1 MLLSGF
7 IGDSLDKFAFKQP
20 ALVRSDAL
28 AMLAS
33 GECRVMIRVESK
45 HDEPGKRRGAYNN
58 GAVERCIHGVLG
70 TEDSDL
76 RTSHPVPTNDAGL
89 CDTWLDLC
97 DEGEATRYYFGFDKF
112 SQYKNWFFIEEPLKD
127 EEEYSVLGVYIVSR
141 EFSHVG
147 QFQMIAH
154 KDEMIHLMDLPLTYK
169 LDATLQ
175 ELYDAQ
181 ESA

>member
-1 MLLSGF
+1 MLLSGYV
-7 IGDSLDKFAFKQP
+7 GRAVKYGKVEKPLK
-20 ALVRSDAL
+20 RWEAL

-33 GECRVMIRVESK
+33 GECRVMLRVESCNG
-45 HDEPGKRRGAYNN
+45 EPGRREGAYSN

-70 TEDSDL
+70 TDDTALED
-76 RTSHPVPTNDAGL
+76 THPTPHNDAGL
-89 CDTWLDLC
+89 AGPWSDLC
-97 DEGEATRYYFGFDKF
+97 YEGEAMEYLFGFDKF
-112 SQYKNWFFIEEPLKD
+112 SQYKNWFFVEDRLKD

-154 KDEMIHLMDLPLTYK
+154 RDEMIHLMDLPMTYR
-169 LDATLQ
+169 LDETLQ

-181 ESA
+181 EIP

>member
-1 MLLSGF
+1 MLRSGIVSEFFGIEDKKPLSR
-7 IGDSLDKFAFKQP
+7 DK
-20 ALVRSDAL
+20 AL

-33 GECRVMIRVESK
+33 GECRVMVRVESK
-45 HDEPGKRRGAYNN
+45 SDAPGCRDGAYTN

-76 RTSHPVPTNDAGL
+76 IRTHPAPTRDAGL
-89 CDTWLDLC
+89 AGHWSDLC
-97 DEGEATRYYFGFDKF
+97 GEGEAINYLFGFDKF
-112 SQYKNWFFIEEPLKD
+112 SQYKNWFFVEDRLKD
-127 EEEYSVLGVYIVSR
+127 EEAYSVLGVYIVSR

-154 KDEMIHLMDLPLTYK
+154 RDAMIHLTDLPLTYK

-181 ESA
+181 DIV